1 MTAVITIRELL
12 FTRFFVVHQ
21 RLIYTWAL
29 YTTSMN
35 GVSVAF
41 CNFYP
46 TLEQSFRLFSG
57 AEMFLWLMILSSNN
71 YILEQI
77 DFYLEW

>member
-1 MTAVITIRELL
+1 MTVVIIIRELL
-12 FTRFFVVHQ
+12 FYKVSSCSSAT
-21 RLIYTWAL
+21 YTWAL
-29 YTTSMN
+29 YTTSMY

-46 TLEQSFRLFSG
+46 TVKQSFRRFSG